1 VREDQPDLT
10 DERALSAHRQRT
22 AHDPARFLHDEA
34 MLELQERL
42 IDVNRRFNSPA
53 IVTDFPKIWR
63 EFLPEAKF
71 VDPEPT
77 LKLKT
82 GAHDLVI
89 HAMSLHWANDP
100 VGQIVQ
106 CRRALKP
113 DGLFLGVG
121 FGGATLSELRAV
133 MAEAEAQVMGGI
145 SPRVAPMA
153 EVRDMGSL
161 LQRAGLALPV
171 ADSLRK
177 RVTYP
182 NAIAL
187 MHDLRAMG
195 EGNALA
201 DRHRSIPP
209 RALFPTAAT
218 LYAKQHS
225 VEENRIQATFELVFL
240 TGWAPHESQQQ
251 PLRPGAATH
260 RLADALGTDEIS
272 APTPAR
278 QFDETAKP
286 VHDRPDDESP

>member
-1 VREDQPDLT
+1 MNVVREDRPHLT
-10 DERALSAHRQRT
+10 DARALAAHRKRT
-22 AHDPARFLHDEA
+22 ENDPARFLHDEA

-42 IDVNRRFNSPA
+42 IDVNRRFKSAA
-53 IVTDFPKIWR
+53 IVTGFPKIWR
-63 EFLPEAKF
+63 EFLPEAKC
-71 VDPEPT
+71 VAAGNT
-77 LKLKT
+77 LELKAA
-82 GAHDLVI
+82 AHDLVI
-89 HAMSLHWANDP
+89 HAMSLHWADDP

-121 FGGATLSELRAV
+121 FGGATLTELRAV
-133 MAEAEAQVMGGI
+133 MAESEAQVMGGI

-177 RVTYP
+177 TVTYV

-195 EGNALA
+195 EANALV

-209 RALFPTAAT
+209 RALFPTAAA
-218 LYAKQHS
+218 LYAKKHS
-225 VEENRIQATFELVFL
+225 AEENRIQATFELVFL

-251 PLRPGAATH
+251 PLRPGASTH
-260 RLADALGTDEIS
+260 RLADVLGVQE
-272 APTPAR
+272 
-278 QFDETAKP
+278 FDETAKP
-286 VHDRPDDESP
+286 VHDRPDDESL